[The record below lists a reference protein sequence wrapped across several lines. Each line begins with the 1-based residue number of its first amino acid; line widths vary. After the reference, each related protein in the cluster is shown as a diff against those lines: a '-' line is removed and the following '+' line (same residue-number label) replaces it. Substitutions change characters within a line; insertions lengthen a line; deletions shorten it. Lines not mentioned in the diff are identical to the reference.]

1 MKKIFGIDIIDD
13 GGTSEDIDILGTLV
27 SSEDKDT
34 LYKDTMKFFEKLYG
48 ESTDSYDTMD
58 SVTTDDSETA
68 EVGDDYTYDE
78 ETIDDSYEE

>member
-1 MKKIFGIDIIDD
+1 
-13 GGTSEDIDILGTLV
+13 
-27 SSEDKDT
+27 
-34 LYKDTMKFFEKLYG
+34 MKFFEKLYG